1 MLTPDG
7 MITENFSL
15 REMIHSDIAVRDGI
29 VNEPNEK
36 ELKNLTALCENVLQP
51 LRDKLGVP
59 VRVSSGFR
67 CRALNSHKEV
77 GGAANSQH
85 LRAEAADIHAKGYTP
100 QQLFDFIIKSGIVYD
115 QLIQE
120 FDEWVHISF
129 SRWRPNRQ
137 KAIYAIRTKS
147 GRVRYTSF
155 SKHYK
160 HK

>member
-1 MLTPDG
+1 MITPDG
-7 MITENFSL
+7 QITKNFSL
-15 REMIHSDIAVRDGI
+15 REMIHSDTAVKYGI
-29 VNEPNEK
+29 RNVPNGK
-36 ELKNLTALCENVLQP
+36 HLDNIISLCENVLQP
-51 LRDKLGVP
+51 LRDQLGVP
-59 VRVSSGFR
+59 VRISSGFR
-67 CRALNSHKEV
+67 CRALNSHKDI
-77 GGAANSQH
+77 GGAVNSQH
-85 LRAEAADIHAKGYTP
+85 TKGEAADIHAKGYTP

-137 KAIYAIRTKS
+137 KAIYAIRAKG